1 MYRLNLTCNLGRERC
16 GFSDVGTVVSE
27 DEGGVPKLILTD
39 RNARDK
45 VSSRPI
51 DLPMSTLFPPGRRL
65 QRIVNSRKPV
75 LPKFDPIANLKAALG
90 DKASDAELL
99 KGALQR
105 VFWMPAVGS
114 KSFLITIGDR
124 TVGGLT
130 ARDQMVGP
138 WQTPVADVAVTA
150 TSFNMGVKTRHG
162 EAMAMG
168 EKPTIA
174 LISPAASARM
184 AVAESLLNL
193 GAADIMGDLRRVKL
207 SANWM
212 AAVNHP
218 GEGAA
223 LYDAVEAIGLD
234 MCPRYVTNYVTFLY
248 FVVVLVSL

>member
-1 MYRLNLTCNLGRERC
+1 M
-16 GFSDVGTVVSE
+16 SE
-27 DEGGVPKLILTD
+27 DEGGIPKLILTD
-39 RNARDK
+39 RDTKEK

-65 QRIVNSRKPV
+65 QRIVSSHKPN
-75 LPKFDPIANLKAALG
+75 LPVFEAVPSLKAAFG
-90 DKASDAELL
+90 DKLSDAELL
-99 KGALQR
+99 RNAVQK

-124 TVGGLT
+124 SVGGLT

-150 TSFNMGVKTRHG
+150 TSFNIGTKTRHG

-174 LISPAASARM
+174 LISSAASARM
-184 AVAESLLNL
+184 AVAESLLNI

-234 MCPRYVTNYVTFLY
+234 MCPRYVLRFTQ
-248 FVVVLVSL
+248 